1 MIEPPVSPTEAA
13 LEEQPVGGLQLR
25 VAALCALVLASDGY
39 DIGAIGMAVPSLSH
53 VWHLPAAA
61 FSPAFVLSS
70 IGILVGALVC
80 GPLGD
85 RIGRKPILLAAT
97 ATIAVFTL
105 LCAFAE
111 SLTQLALLR
120 FMTGIGIGGIMP
132 TAVALTADYT
142 PRRYRA
148 TFVMVMFCG
157 TPMGGF
163 VGGQIV
169 AQILPHFGWRSI
181 FLLGCAW
188 PLLMLPV
195 LALWLP
201 ESVRFIVAKGARTAR
216 QAALLTRM
224 KIAPNAAGRADV
236 AAGNPVAML
245 FGNGLAP
252 STILLWF
259 ICGANLLTM
268 YLLAY
273 WLPAVLHLTGLSPA
287 DAVFA
292 ASLHA
297 LGGVLSVF
305 YLGPAIDRFGPR
317 PVLVANFLSGVLFI
331 GAIALVHLPYA
342 ALLMVIFGS
351 GAATSGSQHGVNA
364 FAAVLYPARMRAS
377 GVAWALGVGR
387 LGGIAAPAL
396 GGFLLAQGWPPPH
409 IFLAACATALFAA
422 AATALLGLSALRA
435 PDLAAQA

>member
-1 MIEPPVSPTEAA
+1 
-13 LEEQPVGGLQLR
+13 
-25 VAALCALVLASDGY
+25 
-39 DIGAIGMAVPSLSH
+39 
-53 VWHLPAAA
+53 
-61 FSPAFVLSS
+61 
-70 IGILVGALVC
+70 VGAVVC
-80 GPLGD
+80 GPAGD
-85 RIGRKPILLAAT
+85 RIGRKPVLLAAT

-105 LCAFAE
+105 LCALAS
-111 SLTQLALLR
+111 SLTQLTLLR
-120 FMTGIGIGGIMP
+120 FLTGIGIGGIMP

-148 TFVMVMFCG
+148 TFVIVMFCG
-157 TPMGGF
+157 TPAGGF

-169 AQILPHFGWRSI
+169 AQLLPHFGWRSI

-201 ESVRFIVAKGARTAR
+201 ESVRFVVAKGARTAR
-216 QAALLTRM
+216 QAALLARM
-224 KIAPNAAGRADV
+224 KITPQAVDRVDV

-245 FGNGLAP
+245 FGSGLGP
-252 STILLWF
+252 STVLLWL
-259 ICGANLLTM
+259 ITGANLLTM

-273 WLPAVLHLTGLSPA
+273 WLPAVLHLTGLTPA
-287 DAVFA
+287 GAVFA
-292 ASLHA
+292 ASLHP
-297 LGGVLSVF
+297 LGGVLSAF

-317 PVLVANFLSGVLFI
+317 PVLVVNFLSGVVFI
-331 GAIALVHLPYA
+331 GAIALISLPYA
-342 ALLMVIFGS
+342 ALLIAIFGS

-422 AATALLGLSALRA
+422 VATAALGLRRLRASALA
-435 PDLAAQA
+435 VGT